1 MTQLTVR
8 AASLAVA
15 FALVA
20 QAATA
25 QEPAAEDPVVAT
37 VNGDEV
43 LRSEVLETAEQ
54 LPPQYRQQIDLIF
67 PQLLQRTIDLRLIG
81 AAAEAGGLSDDPEV
95 KRRMEEILGSV
106 MREVYVEQQMA
117 ARISEDMLKERY
129 DAFVEANPPKPEVHA
144 RHILVE
150 QETEA
155 QELIGKLDEG
165 ADFAELAKE
174 HSIGPSGAQGGDL
187 DYFTKEQMV
196 PAFADAAFAL
206 DKGSYSKDPV
216 QTEFGWHVIEVL
228 DRRELPPP
236 PFEEIKPQLFD
247 ELSQETVQAMLVELR
262 DGAEIKIVG
271 EEDSEA
277 TPESEAGTES
287 KSEAEPA
294 PTQ

>member
-1 MTQLTVR
+1 MTQLSLR
-8 AASLAVA
+8 AASVAVA
-15 FALVA
+15 FAL
-20 QAATA
+20 AAPAAAA

-37 VNGDEV
+37 VNGNDV

-67 PQLLQRTIDLRLIG
+67 PQLLQRTIDIRLIA
-81 AAAEAGGLSDDPEV
+81 AAAEAGGMGDDPEV
-95 KRRMEEILGSV
+95 KRRLEEIRRAV
-106 MREVYVEQQMA
+106 MREVYVEKQVA
-117 ARISEDMLKERY
+117 DRISEDMLKERY

-150 QETEA
+150 EETEA
-155 QELIGKLDEG
+155 RDLIGKLDEG

-236 PFEEIKPQLFD
+236 SMEEVEDQLFE
-247 ELSQETVQAMLVELR
+247 ELSQEAVQDILTELR
-262 DGAEIKIVG
+262 DGAEIKIV
-271 EEDSEA
+271 EA
-277 TPESEAGTES
+277 P
-287 KSEAEPA
+287 EPA
-294 PTQ
+294 PEAGDEPEASPAPSQ

>member
-1 MTQLTVR
+1 MTQLSVR

-15 FALVA
+15 FALA
-20 QAATA
+20 ASAATA

-81 AAAEAGGLSDDPEV
+81 AAAEAGGMGDDPEV
-95 KRRMEEILGSV
+95 KRRLDEIRGAV
-106 MREVYVEQQMA
+106 MREVYVEKQVA
-117 ARISEDMLKERY
+117 DRISEEMLKKRY

-150 QETEA
+150 EETKA
-155 QELIGKLDEG
+155 RDLIGKLEEG

-196 PAFADAAFAL
+196 PAFAEAAFAL

-236 PFEEIKPQLFD
+236 PLEEVEEQLFE
-247 ELSQETVQAMLVELR
+247 ELSQEAVQNILTELR
-262 DGAEIKIVG
+262 DGAEIKIV
-271 EEDSEA
+271 EA
-277 TPESEAGTES
+277 PEPA
-287 KSEAEPA
+287 AEPEASPA
-294 PTQ
+294 PSQ

>member
-1 MTQLTVR
+1 MTQLSLR
-8 AASLAVA
+8 AASLAAA
-15 FALVA
+15 FAL
-20 QAATA
+20 AAPAAAA

-37 VNGDEV
+37 VNGDDV

-67 PQLLQRTIDLRLIG
+67 PQLLQRTIDIRLIA
-81 AAAEAGGLSDDPEV
+81 AAAEAGGMGDDPEV
-95 KRRMEEILGSV
+95 KRRLEEIRRAV
-106 MREVYVEQQMA
+106 MREVYVEKQVA
-117 ARISEDMLKERY
+117 ERISEDMLKERY

-150 QETEA
+150 EETDA
-155 QELIGKLDEG
+155 RDLIGKLDEG

-236 PFEEIKPQLFD
+236 SMEEVEDQLFE
-247 ELSQETVQAMLVELR
+247 ELSQEAVQDILTELR
-262 DGAEIKIVG
+262 DGAEIKIV
-271 EEDSEA
+271 EA
-277 TPESEAGTES
+277 P
-287 KSEAEPA
+287 EPA
-294 PTQ
+294 PEPADEPEASPAPSQ

>member
-1 MTQLTVR
+1 MTQLSLR
-8 AASLAVA
+8 AASLAAA
-15 FALVA
+15 FAL
-20 QAATA
+20 AAPAAAA

-37 VNGDEV
+37 VNGDDV

-67 PQLLQRTIDLRLIG
+67 PQLLQRTIDIRLIA
-81 AAAEAGGLSDDPEV
+81 AAAEAGGMGDDPEV
-95 KRRMEEILGSV
+95 KRRLEEIRRAV
-106 MREVYVEQQMA
+106 MREVYVEKQVA
-117 ARISEDMLKERY
+117 ERISEDMLKERY

-150 QETEA
+150 EETDA
-155 QELIGKLDEG
+155 RDLIGKLDEG

-236 PFEEIKPQLFD
+236 SMEEVEDQLFE
-247 ELSQETVQAMLVELR
+247 ELSQEAVQDILTELR
-262 DGAEIKIVG
+262 DGAEIKIV
-271 EEDSEA
+271 EA
-277 TPESEAGTES
+277 PEPEAS
-287 KSEAEPA
+287 PA
-294 PTQ
+294 PSQ

>member
-1 MTQLTVR
+1 MTQLSVR

-15 FALVA
+15 FALA
-20 QAATA
+20 ASAATA

-81 AAAEAGGLSDDPEV
+81 AAAEAGGMGDDPEV
-95 KRRMEEILGSV
+95 KRRLDEIRGAV
-106 MREVYVEQQMA
+106 MREVYVEKQVA
-117 ARISEDMLKERY
+117 DRISEEMLKKRY

-150 QETEA
+150 EETKA
-155 QELIGKLDEG
+155 RDLIGKLEEG

-196 PAFADAAFAL
+196 PAFAEAAFAL

-236 PFEEIKPQLFD
+236 PLEEVEEQLFE
-247 ELSQETVQAMLVELR
+247 ELSQEAVQNILTELR
-262 DGAEIKIVG
+262 DGAEIKIV
-271 EEDSEA
+271 EA
-277 TPESEAGTES
+277 P
-287 KSEAEPA
+287 EPA
-294 PTQ
+294 PEPAAEPEASPAPSQ

>member
-1 MTQLTVR
+1 MTQLSLR
-8 AASLAVA
+8 AASLAAA
-15 FALVA
+15 FAL
-20 QAATA
+20 AAPAAAA
-25 QEPAAEDPVVAT
+25 QEPAAEDPVVAP
-37 VNGDEV
+37 VNGDDV

-54 LPPQYRQQIDLIF
+54 LPPQYRPQIDLIF
-67 PQLLQRTIDLRLIG
+67 PQLLQRTIDIRLIA
-81 AAAEAGGLSDDPEV
+81 AAAEAGGMGDDPEV
-95 KRRMEEILGSV
+95 KRRLEEIRRAV
-106 MREVYVEQQMA
+106 MREVYVEKQVA
-117 ARISEDMLKERY
+117 ERISEDMLKERY

-150 QETEA
+150 EETDA
-155 QELIGKLDEG
+155 RDLIGKLDEG

-236 PFEEIKPQLFD
+236 SMEEVEDQLFE
-247 ELSQETVQAMLVELR
+247 ELSQEAVQDILTELR
-262 DGAEIKIVG
+262 DGAEIKIV
-271 EEDSEA
+271 EA
-277 TPESEAGTES
+277 P
-287 KSEAEPA
+287 EPA
-294 PTQ
+294 PEPADEPEASPAPSQ

>member
-1 MTQLTVR
+1 MTQLSVR

-15 FALVA
+15 FALAAPAA
-20 QAATA
+20 QA
-25 QEPAAEDPVVAT
+25 QDPAAEDPVVAT

-43 LRSEVLETAEQ
+43 LRSEVLESAQQ
-54 LPPQYRQQIDLIF
+54 LPPQYRDQIDLVF
-67 PQLLQRTIDLRLIG
+67 PMLLDRTIDLRLLG

-95 KRRMEEILGSV
+95 KRRMAEIRVAV
-106 MREVYVEQQMA
+106 MREVYVEQQVA
-117 ARISEDMLKERY
+117 ARISDDMLKARY

-150 QETEA
+150 EEA
-155 QELIGKLDEG
+155 KARELIGKLDEG

-206 DKGSYSKDPV
+206 DKGSHSADPV
-216 QTEFGWHVIEVL
+216 QTEFGWHVIEIL

-236 PFEEIKPQLFD
+236 AFEEVEPQLFE
-247 ELSQETVQAMLVELR
+247 ELSQEAVQAMLTELR
-262 DGAEIKIVG
+262 DSADIKKIGEAEA
-271 EEDSEA
+271 EA
-277 TPESEAGTES
+277 APESGSES
-287 KSEAEPA
+287 APA
-294 PTQ
+294 PSQ

>member
-1 MTQLTVR
+1 MTQLSLR
-8 AASLAVA
+8 AASLAAA
-15 FALVA
+15 FAL
-20 QAATA
+20 AAPAAAA

-37 VNGDEV
+37 VNGDDV

-67 PQLLQRTIDLRLIG
+67 PQLLQRTIDIRLIA
-81 AAAEAGGLSDDPEV
+81 AAAEAGGMGDDPEV
-95 KRRMEEILGSV
+95 KRRLEEIRRAV
-106 MREVYVEQQMA
+106 MREVYVEKQVA
-117 ARISEDMLKERY
+117 ERISEDMLKERY

-150 QETEA
+150 EETDA
-155 QELIGKLDEG
+155 RDLIGKLDEG

-228 DRRELPPP
+228 DRRELPSPSM
-236 PFEEIKPQLFD
+236 EEVEDQLFE
-247 ELSQETVQAMLVELR
+247 ELSQEAVQDILTELR
-262 DGAEIKIVG
+262 DGAEIKIV
-271 EEDSEA
+271 EA
-277 TPESEAGTES
+277 D
-287 KSEAEPA
+287 EPA
-294 PTQ
+294 PEPADEPEASPAPSQ